1 MVNAKVQKDKILIRW
16 AVNSPEE
23 WQKVNKKG
31 FVVTRTTVLR
41 AGNVLPKPEKYSS
54 RRNH

>member
-31 FVVTRTTVLR
+31 FVVTRTTVL
-41 AGNVLPKPEKYSS
+41 
-54 RRNH
+54 